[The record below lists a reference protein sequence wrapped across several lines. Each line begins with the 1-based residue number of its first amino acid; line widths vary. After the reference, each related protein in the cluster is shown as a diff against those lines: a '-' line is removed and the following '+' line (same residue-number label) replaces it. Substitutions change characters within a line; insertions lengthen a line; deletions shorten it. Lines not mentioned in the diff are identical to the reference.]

1 MATECNKVIFSP
13 IHNVNVNMNA
23 STISVIYNSL
33 LWTPSYASRVICGV
47 EVCCSVFQFVTMG
60 CIWVCCSVCYSGFHT
75 NIHSYQCVCVCMC
88 VFVNACVCVYVC
100 MYTYMS
106 AYIYVCIYICVC
118 VYIYICLS
126 PVALKHSQLSV
137 CKCVCARVCVRV
149 CEGMCVCVCEYVLI
163 HECVHVGI
171 YSCECIY
178 IHVYVTCGAGAFTAI
193 RTAPHSARRTPA
205 AFCQGNDSL
214 RITRESTAL
223 AITVTACIF
232 FVTEFLRIARDS
244 LRITRALDFLWIS
257 WELHEKFPKNY
268 A

>member
-1 MATECNKVIFSP
+1 
-13 IHNVNVNMNA
+13 
-23 STISVIYNSL
+23 
-33 LWTPSYASRVICGV
+33 
-47 EVCCSVFQFVTMG
+47 
-60 CIWVCCSVCYSGFHT
+60 
-75 NIHSYQCVCVCMC
+75 MC

-149 CEGMCVCVCEYVLI
+149 CEGMCVCVCECVLI

-178 IHVYVTCGAGAFTAI
+178 IHVHVTCGAGAFTAI

-205 AFCQGNDSL
+205 TFCQGNDSL

-244 LRITRALDFLWIS
+244 LRITRALDFLRIS
-257 WELHEKFPKNY
+257 
-268 A
+268 